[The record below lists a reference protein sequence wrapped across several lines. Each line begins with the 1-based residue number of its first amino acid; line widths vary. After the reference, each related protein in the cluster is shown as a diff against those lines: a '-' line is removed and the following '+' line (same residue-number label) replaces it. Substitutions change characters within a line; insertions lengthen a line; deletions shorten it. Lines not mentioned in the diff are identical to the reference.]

1 MQRLFLSSV
10 HDAGSS
16 SAVCD
21 SVSESEY
28 DADCF
33 VYSHVYNNLMHGADA
48 YNNDA
53 NFLYSDVAVA
63 GNTYEKNVM
72 YGSEAK
78 VAIL

>member
-1 MQRLFLSSV
+1 
-10 HDAGSS
+10 
-16 SAVCD
+16 
-21 SVSESEY
+21 
-28 DADCF
+28 
-33 VYSHVYNNLMHGADA
+33 MHGADA

-78 VAIL
+78 VAIQWEYEMARKMT

>member
-1 MQRLFLSSV
+1 MQWWLHE